1 MADLDSDHGSQK
13 PGHMAH
19 YPLTRESFPPT
30 KSLLQRQAE
39 RGLNRA
45 KPISMKGNFL
55 LPFSQGCIIRDD
67 VTWEQGEGSSL
78 DNNWRVR
85 KLRESRRIRGD
96 RNDDLMSLASERE
109 LFAQDRLT
117 VALGCSPWKG
127 DFFILSRW

>member
-1 MADLDSDHGSQK
+1 
-13 PGHMAH
+13 
-19 YPLTRESFPPT
+19 
-30 KSLLQRQAE
+30 
-39 RGLNRA
+39 
-45 KPISMKGNFL
+45 MKGNFL

-117 VALGCSPWKG
+117 AALGCSP
-127 DFFILSRW
+127 